1 MTRKSSI
8 TLHKTVGDLVSRA
21 MRVNSASGMTGP
33 LMLIMPKEIPPG
45 ISLVRKLGNLV
56 KFKPRKEE
64 GGLIGF
70 LKAGASLV
78 GFLVEK
84 VINFIGFSFS
94 ALWGGFVTAVHQ
106 VGSVNWNATD
116 EELKQLIESNEVAQV
131 GRWGSVAGQTV
142 GWLAGVA
149 VGSAIAFNLPVIGG
163 AMLAKQI
170 AGKTLKEAQE
180 EVIPA
185 LLATIKSQLVTN
197 ETNKIIK
204 NYMGFRS
211 MLKRLPP
218 KEVEGLFGKGVA
230 DALSKWGTK
239 GSPRFVIGEK
249 IEETIEKIPNKR
261 VKAFIENFT
270 EELWD
275 SFVEAGFV
283 VASELDGAFMANRQA
298 HIFNQGSQR
307 AVELTFNAEA
317 SKENK
322 ETFPLVRL
330 PQQQMIPLIHAQVA
344 NYRLMNNRDVGMLIG
359 TPVEEFTRAK
369 PQSLRLIIDLYSA
382 KEPPFYRRTANHTTA
397 TISIPDV
404 KRSALDWNV
413 IKQALGGPS
422 GYTWGRFRAS
432 AQLETG
438 RRLVLH
444 AGSEKEAETRI
455 KALLSLTTAK
465 LLTLNITEELKQGER
480 LTRKK
485 LAKETRKIYPG
496 FFTVINREELLDQDQ
511 GRATTKQNY
520 RDARARIPLW
530 TKTAPAN
537 ADDLIQSILRKGS

>member
-1 MTRKSSI
+1 MTLAQTAKEF
-8 TLHKTVGDLVSRA
+8 LSRQV
-21 MRVNSASGMTGP
+21 RINTASGKTGSA
-33 LMLIMPKEIPPG
+33 MLERKG
-45 ISLVRKLGNLV
+45 LVQGASIIRKLGSLV
-56 KFKPRKEE
+56 SFQKQSDEK
-64 GGLIGF
+64 GGFLGF
-70 LKAGASLV
+70 LKQGASLV
-78 GFLVEK
+78 GFLFGQ
-84 VINFIGFSFS
+84 VINFVGFSFT
-94 ALWGGFVTAVHQ
+94 AIWQGFVTANMQ
-106 VGSVNWNATD
+106 LASINWNATD
-116 EELKQLIESNEVAQV
+116 EELKQAIEGAEVGQV

-142 GWLAGVA
+142 GWLAGIA
-149 VGSAIAFNLPVIGG
+149 VGTAIALQLPVIGG

-170 AGKTLKEAQE
+170 AGKTLQEAKEE
-180 EVIPA
+180 ILPA
-185 LLATIKSQLVTN
+185 LLQTIRGQITTN
-197 ETNKIIK
+197 LTNGIIRD
-204 NYMGFRS
+204 YMAFRS
-211 MLKRLPP
+211 LIKRVP
-218 KEVEGLFGKGVA
+218 KDQLAGLLGDKGA
-230 DALSKWGTK
+230 EAITKWGTK

-249 IEETIEKIPNKR
+249 IEETIEKIPNKKVR
-261 VKAFIENFT
+261 AFVDNFA

-283 VASELDGAFMANRQA
+283 IAAELDGVAAQAKHANVQA
-298 HIFNQGSQR
+298 LGSQR
-307 AVELTFNAEA
+307 AVELTLNAGAQKVNEE
-317 SKENK
+317 KI
-322 ETFPLVRL
+322 PLIRL
-330 PQQQMIPLIHAQVA
+330 PQTQMVQAVQTHLA
-344 NYRLMNNRDVGMLIG
+344 NYRLINNRDVGLIMG

-382 KEPPFYRRTANHTTA
+382 KEPPFYRRTNNFTTA

-413 IKQALGGPS
+413 IKQALGGAN

-444 AGSEKEAETRI
+444 AGSEKEAEARV

-496 FFTVINREELLDQDQ
+496 FFTVINREELLDHDQ

-537 ADDLIQSILRKGS
+537 ADDLIRSILRKGS

>member
-1 MTRKSSI
+1 MIERKG
-8 TLHKTVGDLVSRA
+8 LKPE
-21 MRVNSASGMTGP
+21 ASM
-33 LMLIMPKEIPPG
+33 I
-45 ISLVRKLGNLV
+45 RKLGSLV
-56 KFKPRKEE
+56 KFAKQKDKE
-64 GGLIGF
+64 GGFLGF
-70 LKAGASLV
+70 LKQGASLV
-78 GFLVEK
+78 GFLIGQAVK
-84 VINFIGFSFS
+84 FIGFSFS
-94 ALWGGFVTAVHQ
+94 ALWQAFVTVTMQ
-106 VGSVNWNATD
+106 ISSINWNATD
-116 EELKQLIESNEVAQV
+116 EELKQAIEGNEISQV

-142 GWLAGVA
+142 GWVAGIA
-149 VGSAIAFNLPVIGG
+149 IGTAIALKLPVIGG

-170 AGKTLKEAQE
+170 AGKTLQEAKEE
-180 EVIPA
+180 ILPA
-185 LLATIKSQLVTN
+185 LLQTIRSQITTN
-197 ETNKIIK
+197 TTNKIIRD
-204 NYMGFRS
+204 YMALRS
-211 MLKRLPP
+211 LIKRVP
-218 KEVEGLFGKGVA
+218 KDQLAGLIGKSNA
-230 DALSKWGTK
+230 EAIQKWGTK

-249 IEETIEKIPNKR
+249 IEEKIEKIPNKKVR
-261 VKAFIENFT
+261 AFVENFA

-275 SFVEAGFV
+275 SFIEAGFV
-283 VASELDGAFMANRQA
+283 VAAELDGVVEQSKQANA
-298 HIFNQGSQR
+298 LSLGSQR
-307 AVELTFNAEA
+307 AVELTLNASAE
-317 SKENK
+317 KVNEEK
-322 ETFPLVRL
+322 IPLIRL
-330 PQQQMIPLIHAQVA
+330 PQTQMVQVVQTHLA

-382 KEPPFYRRTANHTTA
+382 KEPPFYRRTDNFTTA

-413 IKQALGGPS
+413 IKQALGGAS

-496 FFTVINREELLDQDQ
+496 FFTVINREELLDHDQ